1 MSDTVAV
8 ALITFFAGF
17 AGSIIGAIATYK
29 KAKLFAP
36 PHIQEAMKATWD
48 AISTALRDKRLPA
61 NSKDFDTLAD
71 AMQKDLYSFNA
82 GEGKK
87 PRFRKKK

>member
-1 MSDTVAV
+1 MADIEMGLKDIPSQETVEAMHQLIV
-8 ALITFFAGF
+8 AY
-17 AGSIIGAIATYK
+17 S
-29 KAKLFAP
+29 KARLFAP
-36 PHIQEAMKATWD
+36 PHIQEAMKATGD
-48 AISTALRDKRLPA
+48 TISMALRDKRLPA

-82 GEGKK
+82 EAGKK